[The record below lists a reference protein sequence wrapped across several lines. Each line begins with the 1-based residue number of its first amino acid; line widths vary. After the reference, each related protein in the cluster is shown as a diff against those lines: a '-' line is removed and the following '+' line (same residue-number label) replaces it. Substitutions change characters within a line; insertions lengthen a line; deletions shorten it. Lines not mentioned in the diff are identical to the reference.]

1 MSQGHFREPSANPSP
16 PVVERRQHKRF
27 IEEVRVR
34 YRDLE
39 GNESARW
46 GLSRDLSLG
55 GMCLLAEEDVPM
67 GCHLALEIHIQH
79 ETAPVL
85 ALGRV
90 VRTGDRD
97 GEHSLAGIQFLW
109 VGQEDRANLER
120 LAAYFRKKY
129 GETGDLRKLSD

>member
-1 MSQGHFREPSANPSP
+1 VSQRQSRETSANPSP
-16 PVVERRQHKRF
+16 PVAERRAHKRF

-34 YRDLE
+34 YRDIE
-39 GNESARW
+39 GNEPARW

-55 GMCLLAEEDVPM
+55 GLCLLAEEDVAM
-67 GCHLALEIHIQH
+67 GCHLAVEIHIQS

-90 VRTGDRD
+90 VRS
-97 GEHSLAGIQFLW
+97 GEQDDEHCVAGIQFLW

-120 LAAYFRKKY
+120 LAGYFREKY
-129 GETGDLRKLSD
+129 GETGDLRSLSD

>member
-1 MSQGHFREPSANPSP
+1 MSQGQSREPSAKASP
-16 PVVERRQHKRF
+16 VAERRQHKRF

-39 GNESARW
+39 GSESARW

-55 GMCLLAEEDVPM
+55 GMCLLAEEEVPM
-67 GCHLALEIHIQH
+67 GSHLAVEIHIQQ

-90 VRTGDRD
+90 VRS
-97 GEHSLAGIQFLW
+97 GEHEEGHILAGIQFLW
-109 VGQEDRANLER
+109 VGHEDRANLER
-120 LAAYFRKKY
+120 LAGYFRKKY
-129 GETGDLRKLSD
+129 GETGDLRSLSD